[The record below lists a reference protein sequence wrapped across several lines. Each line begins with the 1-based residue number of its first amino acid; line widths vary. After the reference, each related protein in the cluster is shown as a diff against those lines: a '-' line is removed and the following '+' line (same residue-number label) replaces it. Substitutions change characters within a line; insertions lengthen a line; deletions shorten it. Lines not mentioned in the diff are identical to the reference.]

1 VDASRERQLV
11 IPFGEA
17 LSIVESQG
25 GRLDSEQV
33 PLAEAAGR
41 YLVTDLRSSIDN
53 PPFTKAAMDG
63 YALRANDRAPE
74 LRILETIAA
83 GSVPTQ
89 EIRPGTCSRI
99 MTGAVLPEG
108 ADKVH
113 RVEYAEER
121 NGHMLPT
128 RAEPSANIIRKG
140 ENLTAGEPALG
151 PRRLFPQDVGVIASL
166 GIPSVEVMRTP
177 RIAILATGSELSEP
191 GEPVTA
197 GGIYNSNAYQLSAHA
212 REAGCE
218 ATYYGIVEDTQEALE
233 EVLSRAFS
241 DADIVILT
249 GGVSKGQFDYVPAAL
264 EANGVE
270 VLFHRVAMKPGR
282 PTLFG
287 RRASRYV
294 FGLPGNP
301 VSAFVTF
308 EVFVK
313 ALLYRL
319 AGMHYRPPLCHG
331 TLSTSVP
338 KKDAERTEFIPV
350 RWNGD
355 KVEPVS
361 YHGSSHLNALGDA
374 DGLLQL
380 NVGSTG
386 FETGAR
392 VHVRHI
398 RT

>member
-1 VDASRERQLV
+1 M
-11 IPFGEA
+11 IPFHEA
-17 LSIVESQG
+17 LSIVESQD
-25 GRLDSEQV
+25 GRLDSEHV
-33 PLAEAAGR
+33 PLTEAAGR
-41 YLVTDLRSSIDN
+41 YLVAELRSGIDN

-63 YALRANDRAPE
+63 YAVRAGDTAEE
-74 LRILETIAA
+74 LRILETVAA
-83 GSVPTQ
+83 GAVPTVDVV
-89 EIRPGTCSRI
+89 PGSCSRI
-99 MTGAVLPEG
+99 MTGAMLPRG
-108 ADKVH
+108 ADMVH

-121 NGHMLPT
+121 NGHMLRT
-128 RAEPSANIIRKG
+128 HREPAANVIQQG
-140 ENLTAGEPALG
+140 ENLTAGESPLG
-151 PRRLFPQDVGVIASL
+151 PRRLTPQDVGVSASL
-166 GIPSVEVMRTP
+166 GIATVEVMRTP

-191 GEPVTA
+191 GESVSA
-197 GGIYNSNAYQLSAHA
+197 GGIYNSNAYQLFAHA
-212 REAGCE
+212 RDAGCE
-218 ATYYGIVEDTQEALE
+218 PSYYGMVEDTREALD

-241 DADIVILT
+241 NGDIVILT

-313 ALLYRL
+313 PLLYRL
-319 AGMHYRPPLCHG
+319 AGLRYQPPRCHG

-350 RWNGD
+350 RWKD
-355 KVEPVS
+355 DQVEPVS
-361 YHGSSHLNALGDA
+361 YYGSSHLNALGDA

-380 NVGSTG
+380 EVGSTG
-386 FETGAR
+386 FKAGAR
-392 VHVRHI
+392 VHVRQI